1 MANSTVYAMTI
12 NITNNTDNDLK
23 PLGATFY
30 DGDGDVQ
37 QQPKTVLAHS
47 TGDGG
52 VLEKV
57 GGTDGLFG
65 LVAYAT
71 PDPTQTLVIYITM
84 PALSGTNNH
93 CWVGLVPSSTNIN
106 PALAKSCYDGPP
118 SGFSEGQITW
128 KFSQSGEKFFLV
140 VKPSVADKRAYL
152 TSSTVELDIY
162 HQGSEPS
169 GS

>member
-1 MANSTVYAMTI
+1 MYAMTI

-93 CWVGLVPSSTNIN
+93 CWVCTRTIQVRRFSYLENIAN
-106 PALAKSCYDGPP
+106 
-118 SGFSEGQITW
+118 
-128 KFSQSGEKFFLV
+128 
-140 VKPSVADKRAYL
+140 
-152 TSSTVELDIY
+152 
-162 HQGSEPS
+162 
-169 GS
+169 